1 MNCMYKYIPTM
12 LAQNVYNIDFVTL
25 YEEGIRNILF
35 DLDNTIATYE
45 EHIATPEH
53 IAFFQQLKRIGL
65 NVYILSNN
73 RKKRVYQFIEGLGVD
88 GALSHA
94 QKPFTKKIA
103 NYLQKN
109 AIPIE
114 ETVFIGDQ
122 ILTDISCANRLGVK
136 SILVQSISRQ
146 TEKWYTRINRQREKK
161 VIQIIGKENPQLAN
175 ELMKMITKE
184 KNNE

>member
-1 MNCMYKYIPTM
+1 M
-12 LAQNVYNIDFVTL
+12 LF
-25 YEEGIRNILF
+25 R
-35 DLDNTIATYE
+35 
-45 EHIATPEH
+45 
-53 IAFFQQLKRIGL
+53 
-65 NVYILSNN
+65 S
-73 RKKRVYQFIEGLGVD
+73 EGLGVD

-175 ELMKMITKE
+175 ELMKMIRKE